1 MNWKSLLE
9 NPRLLLPRLRRK
21 IRLMVAPDARAIFT
35 LEDGSLFECALGDS
49 TGRLLT
55 LGVLEPTE
63 REFVRHWLKPGDV
76 FFDIGANIGLFTLI
90 AARQVGPT
98 GHVYAFE
105 PSQRE
110 AAFLQRNLNLNHL
123 TNVTIVNC
131 AVGEKPG
138 TAQFGISTDGGTNSL
153 RRNPHPQQQIES
165 WQSVQVTTLDEFIA
179 ANNIQRV
186 ALMKIDVEGG
196 EVNVLRGASRLL
208 NSDHPPVILCE
219 FCDLTAAGF
228 QSSGR
233 KLYDTFVSF
242 GYQLYSIQEPT
253 PTTLSP
259 APPKEH
265 YDFENLVV
273 QKPSK
278 DQI

>member
-9 NPRLLLPRLRRK
+9 NPRLLVPRLWRK
-21 IRLMVAPDARAIFT
+21 IRLAFNPNTRAIFT

-63 REFVRHWLKPGDV
+63 REFTRHWLKPGDI

-90 AARQVGPT
+90 AARQVGST

-110 AAFLQRNLNLNHL
+110 AALLQRNLNLNHL
-123 TNVTIVNC
+123 TNVTIVSG
-131 AVGEKPG
+131 AVGDKSG
-138 TAQFGISTDGGTNSL
+138 IAQLGISTDGGTNSL
-153 RRNPHPQQQIES
+153 RKNPHPQQQINS
-165 WQSVQVTTLDEFIA
+165 WQSVQVITLDEFIA

-186 ALMKIDVEGG
+186 DLMKIDVEGG
-196 EVNVLRGASRLL
+196 EVNVLRGASHLL
-208 NSDHPPVILCE
+208 NGNHPPVVLCE

-228 QSSGR
+228 ESSGR
-233 KLYDTFVSF
+233 KLYDAFVSF
-242 GYQLYSIQEPT
+242 GYQLYSIQKRM
-253 PTTLSP
+253 PTTLLP
-259 APPKEH
+259 APPKEQ
-265 YDFENLVV
+265 YDFENLVA
-273 QKPSK
+273 QKSHK
-278 DQI
+278 DRA